1 MYKGFKT
8 YMKSVLK
15 HCILLVFEFKIN
27 NSQQEFHGEMHII

>member
-1 MYKGFKT
+1 MYKEFKT

-15 HCILLVFEFKIN
+15 HRIFDVFEFKIN